1 MMTLSLRRLLAVAA
15 SVLVL
20 SALLISWA
28 SRPAAAASATFPA
41 TDDAYV
47 RSDQPA
53 ANFGAATTVQV
64 RTGPT
69 YNAYLKFTVAGL
81 VGTTTKATLRLFS
94 RSTGGTAVK
103 VLSVSDTTWTQGRV
117 TYDTAPAM
125 GAQVRATG
133 ALTAGAW
140 VEVDVT
146 PKVTGNGTYAFGLAS
161 GATAARIF
169 DSKEGANPPQL
180 VVETNTDPVVVVGGD
195 VACAPSDPGLNGGL
209 GTPGHCHER
218 ATAALIGQIAPAAV
232 LMTGDGQ
239 YNSGVLADY
248 NARYGSSWGA
258 YRSITKPTV
267 GNHDYGS
274 TGAAGYFNYFGD
286 AATPLQPGCRK
297 ACNGWYSF
305 NVGSWHIVN
314 INTECARTNGG
325 VGCAAGSPQD
335 LWLEKDLA
343 DNKYTCTLV
352 MGHRPRWSSN
362 SFASPDIAP
371 LMDDMY
377 AAGVDLYVTGHAH
390 SYERFAPMNPAG
402 AADPA
407 RGVRQFV
414 VGTGGD
420 NFSGF
425 GTVVANSQVRKTG
438 IFGVLKLNLHPSSY
452 DWSFVADPSTPWS
465 DSGTGTCH

>member
-1 MMTLSLRRLLAVAA
+1 MTLSARRLLAVAA

-20 SALLISWA
+20 AGLLISWA
-28 SRPAAAASATFPA
+28 SRPANAATSSFSAS
-41 TDDAYV
+41 DDAYV

-53 ANFGAATTVQV
+53 LNFGTATTVQA
-64 RTGPT
+64 RTTPT
-69 YNAYLKFTVAGL
+69 YNSYLKFTVSGL
-81 VGTTTKATLRLFS
+81 VGQTSKATLRLFS
-94 RSTGGTAVK
+94 RSTGTTAVK
-103 VLSVSDTTWTQGRV
+103 VLAVADTTWTQSAI
-117 TYDTAPAM
+117 TFNTAPAM
-125 GAQVRATG
+125 GAQVGATG

-140 VEVDVT
+140 VEVNVT
-146 PKVTGNGTYAFGLAS
+146 TKVTGDGTYSFGLTA

-169 DSKEGANPPQL
+169 DSTEGANPPQL
-180 VVETNTDPVVVVGGD
+180 VVETNTDPVVVVSGD
-195 VACAPSDPGLNGGL
+195 VACAPDDSGLNGGA

-218 ATAALIGQIAPAAV
+218 ATAALIGQIAPAAL

-239 YNSGVLADY
+239 YNSGSLADY
-248 NARYGSSWGA
+248 TARYGSSWGA
-258 YRSITKPTV
+258 YRSITKPTL
-267 GNHDYGS
+267 GNHDYGQS
-274 TGAAGYFNYFGD
+274 GAAGYFGYFGD
-286 AATPLQPGCRK
+286 TATPMQPGCRK

-305 NVGSWHIVN
+305 DVGAWHVVN
-314 INTECARTNGG
+314 INAECSRTNGG

-335 LWLEKDLA
+335 LWLEADLA
-343 DNKYTCTLV
+343 AHPNTCTMV

-402 AADPA
+402 VADPA
-407 RGVRQFV
+407 GGVRQFV

-438 IFGVLKLNLHPSSY
+438 IFGVMKLNLHPDSY

-465 DSGTGTCH
+465 DSGTGACH